1 MLRLGV
7 RVRLMPQEEQ
17 KVGDRVQWIANFV
30 RNGGRQ
36 ASGLPETVAGTE
48 RLFGLAPLGDV
59 AEYQHHTPELPATV
73 HDGSAIH
80 FNGIFPAR
88 TADEQD
94 VIREAHDFFCL
105 RSEERRVGKE
115 CRSRW

>member
-1 MLRLGV
+1 MLRFRI
-7 RVRLMPQEEQ
+7 RVRLMSQEEQ
-17 KVGDRVQWIANFV
+17 KVRDGIEWVANFV
-30 RNGGRQ
+30 RNGGGQ

-48 RLFGLAPLGDV
+48 RLLGLAPLGDV
-59 AEYQHHTPELPATV
+59 AEYQHNTPKLPATV

-105 RSEERRVGKE
+105 PDQLDGIG
-115 CRSRW
+115 